1 MLEYKTNNNK
11 NTMEGF
17 YRQKEGG
24 TRKLKEW
31 VVSGKGEDRG
41 P

>member
-1 MLEYKTNNNK
+1 
-11 NTMEGF
+11 MEGI
-17 YRQKEGG
+17 YRQKEGW